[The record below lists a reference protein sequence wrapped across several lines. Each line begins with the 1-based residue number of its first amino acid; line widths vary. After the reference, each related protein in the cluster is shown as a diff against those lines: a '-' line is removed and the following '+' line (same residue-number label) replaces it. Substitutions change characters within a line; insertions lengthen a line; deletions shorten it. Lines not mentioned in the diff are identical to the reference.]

1 MLDKEG
7 WVSLDERVLC
17 EEIRGVLEGWF
28 PEFRI
33 SKKTNSSVST
43 HSRSDPL
50 ADRIHRA
57 SRGKSKI
64 QTEMVKMREVLR
76 DVEGELKPTKEWI
89 PDWVTISTA
98 YKPKAKKIRPVNEND
113 GTGSAPGGKPDW
125 YERSFARDTPQE
137 HIGQFKDHLLPR
149 RAAIPRGSRLTPE
162 RIKELDIGDWLW
174 PREREMLIEMLINHE
189 VAIAFDWTESSQ
201 IHEDVSP
208 PIVIK
213 TIEHK
218 AWQEPSFPV
227 PRALLPIVLE
237 ILRDRLRRGVL
248 EYCDGPYRN
257 PWFLVAKKAP
267 GTYRLIN
274 AAMKLNSV
282 SLRDA
287 NLPPSV
293 DEFSEEFAGCAIAS
307 LIDFFSGY
315 DQLVLA
321 PECRDMTAFMTPLGL
336 LRMTTPPQGAT
347 NSVAQFVRVVMRIL
361 DDLFPTVAMPFL
373 DDIGVKG
380 PYTTY
385 DDEETLPGIR
395 RYVYEHIL
403 NLDKTMDR
411 IERAGACIGAKSQF
425 CHNGMN
431 IVGFICGYNGRTP
444 ATSKVIKILEWPACR
459 NITEGRAFI
468 GVCVYYRIWIKGF
481 AIIAAPIYQLFRKNV
496 KWNWGTEQEKAMD
509 SLKTALTTT
518 PALYKIQYGPG
529 WGAIY
534 VGVDASLEGWGG
546 VIGQFAE
553 NGQRKVARYESGL
566 WNKAERNYDATKR
579 ECRGVLKCLQRLR
592 YWLYGVHFILET
604 DAKVLVAQLNR
615 AATDLPGALVT
626 RWIAWIRNFDFEV
639 RHVKGTTHTA
649 ADGLSRRPRTKSDD
663 LDEQHEG
670 DIDDWIAAELDY
682 LGISAVSIEEA
693 DDDGGGSEAAEPGLT
708 EPLDDGY
715 SEHLQ
720 NLARFLTTL
729 KKPVGMSRVE
739 FRALKREAT
748 KYSVRDRQLWR
759 NATKAFP
766 PRLVIDSD
774 KRRAELLKALHDEVG
789 HRGRESTYARLAA
802 RYFWNGMY
810 LDVRKYVASCKE
822 CQFKSKTRL
831 EEALFPTRAS
841 QLFTNLAI
849 DVVYPPNAEGYTGL
863 VICRD
868 KLSGW
873 PEARA
878 LRTVNAKAIADF
890 IWQEVICR
898 HGIFGRLTVDGGAE
912 FKKEVIEILRRY
924 GVRRVQISAYN
935 AQANGK
941 IEGGHKP
948 ILNAL
953 MTLTEGGKTKWP
965 RHLHAVLLAERTSI
979 HEPTGHT
986 PFYLVYG
993 REAVLPIE
1001 TKYST
1006 WRTLGWN
1013 DVHTHEELLAV
1024 RARQI
1029 EMRDEDI
1036 LEAMAKQTRKRQE
1049 GQEYWDE
1056 THNIRKEPINVKDT
1070 VLYYN
1075 TFTIDHDKSKATKLN
1090 WRWLGPYR
1098 VTTADSVKGVY
1109 TLEDMDGAAL
1119 RGTFSSNRL
1128 KKFVERDRYFRASDE
1143 EVIDAT
1149 EEERRLA
1156 IEKEAR
1162 QLEEEEAQAGA
1173 LEQEEIETL
1182 PKPAKRLVI
1191 QPPRISERRK
1201 GQYVRFPDDWGEECQ

>member
-1 MLDKEG
+1 
-7 WVSLDERVLC
+7 
-17 EEIRGVLEGWF
+17 
-28 PEFRI
+28 
-33 SKKTNSSVST
+33 
-43 HSRSDPL
+43 
-50 ADRIHRA
+50 
-57 SRGKSKI
+57 
-64 QTEMVKMREVLR
+64 
-76 DVEGELKPTKEWI
+76 
-89 PDWVTISTA
+89 
-98 YKPKAKKIRPVNEND
+98 
-113 GTGSAPGGKPDW
+113 
-125 YERSFARDTPQE
+125 
-137 HIGQFKDHLLPR
+137 
-149 RAAIPRGSRLTPE
+149 
-162 RIKELDIGDWLW
+162 
-174 PREREMLIEMLINHE
+174 MLIEMLVNHE
-189 VAIAFDWTESSQ
+189 AAIAFDWTESSQ

-208 PIVIK
+208 PIMIK
-213 TIEHK
+213 TVEHE

-227 PRALLPIVLE
+227 PKGLLPVVLE
-237 ILRDRLRRGVL
+237 ILRDRLERGVL

-267 GTYRLIN
+267 GAYRLIN

-282 SLRDA
+282 TLRDA

-321 PECRDMTAFMTPLGL
+321 LECRDMTAFMTPLGL

-361 DDLFPTVAMPFL
+361 GKLYPTIAMPYL
-373 DDIGVKG
+373 DDVGVKG

-385 DDEETLPGIR
+385 GDEETLPGIR
-395 RYVYEHIL
+395 QYVYEHIL
-403 NLDKTMDR
+403 NLDKKMDR

-431 IVGFICGYNGRTP
+431 VVGFICGYNGRTP
-444 ATSKVIKILEWPACR
+444 STSKVIKILEWPACK
-459 NITEGRAFI
+459 NATEGRAFI
-468 GVCVYYRIWIKGF
+468 GVCVYYRIWIKDF
-481 AIIAAPIYQLFRKNV
+481 ATVAAPIYELFRKNV
-496 KWNWGTEQEKAMD
+496 RWNWGKEQQQAMD
-509 SLKTALTTT
+509 KLKTALTTA
-518 PALYKIQYGPG
+518 PALCKIQYGPE
-529 WGAIY
+529 WGEIY
-534 VGVDASLEGWGG
+534 VGVDASLDGWGG
-546 VIGQFAE
+546 VMGQFDE
-553 NGQRKVARYESGL
+553 NKERRVSRYESGI
-566 WNKAERNYDATKR
+566 WNKAERRYDATKR

-626 RWIAWIRNFDFEV
+626 RWIAWIRMFDFEV
-639 RHVKGTTHTA
+639 RHVKGSTHTA
-649 ADGLSRRPRTKSDD
+649 ADGLSRRPRTESDN
-663 LDEQHEG
+663 LDEQYEG

-682 LGISAVSIEEA
+682 LGISASSVEEA
-693 DDDGGGSEAAEPGLT
+693 LSNKQESVQED
-708 EPLDDGY
+708 PLDDGY
-715 SEHLQ
+715 SEHSQ
-720 NLARFLTTL
+720 SLAWFLTTL

-759 NATKAFP
+759 NATKAFL
-766 PRLVIDSD
+766 PRLVIDSEE
-774 KRRAELLKALHDEVG
+774 RRTELLGALHDEVG

-810 LDVRKYVASCKE
+810 LDVRKYVDSCKK
-822 CQFKSKTRL
+822 CQLKSKTRL

-841 QLFTNLAI
+841 RLFTDLAI
-849 DVVYPPNAEGYTGL
+849 DVVHLPNAEGYTGL

-878 LRTVNAKAIADF
+878 LRTITAKAIADF
-890 IWQEVICR
+890 IWQDVICR

-912 FKKEVIEILRRY
+912 FKGEVIKILRKY
-924 GVRRVQISAYN
+924 GVKRVQISAYN

-941 IEGGHKP
+941 SEGGHKP
-948 ILNAL
+948 IVNAL
-953 MTLTEGGKTKWP
+953 IALTEGGRTKWP
-965 RHLHAVLLAERTSI
+965 RHLHSVLFAERTSV

-1001 TKYST
+1001 AKYPT
-1006 WRTLGWN
+1006 WRTLDWSS
-1013 DVHTHEELLAV
+1013 VHTHEELLVV
-1024 RARQI
+1024 RARQL

-1036 LEAMAKQTRKRQE
+1036 LESMAKQTRKRQE

-1070 VLYYN
+1070 VLYYD
-1075 TFTIDHDKSKATKLN
+1075 TFAVDRDKSRATKLN

-1098 VTTADSVKGVY
+1098 VATADSMKGVY
-1109 TLEDMDGAAL
+1109 TLEDMDGAKL
-1119 RGTFSSNRL
+1119 RGTFSGNRL

-1143 EVIDAT
+1143 EVVNVTREEWQGIAEREAQDWEGEEVQTDALDREGIRV
-1149 EEERRLA
+1149 EEEPEVGVL
-1156 IEKEAR
+1156 
-1162 QLEEEEAQAGA
+1162 
-1173 LEQEEIETL
+1173 
-1182 PKPAKRLVI
+1182 
-1191 QPPRISERRK
+1191 SEWR
-1201 GQYVRFPDDWGEECQ
+1201 D